1 MYKILVLRNDRL
13 PLSDSFDKVKAF
25 MSLNKI
31 NVSFDFKE
39 VKELTSVHEYKVIDG
54 FRKDN
59 GQPSKVSL
67 MGLDDITKDNC
78 RNYVKEGEYQCVIF
92 SWDTDKLQ
100 QTLMPTETVSN
111 FAHFK
116 PLYPTTEFIQVAVN
130 QYSLDRNTVWS
141 TVAHEL
147 MHTFSYFVARRL
159 NLPLTA
165 FDEMDVTKDGKPYYL
180 NGTPEAPDG
189 NFARTFNNLKPFLY
203 IINNLPTV
211 TITRKSDDGVQTLG
225 ELQFGNFTCKTLEK
239 PWKDNKKSISCVPKG
254 QYRVKWSFFHRKL
267 RYAYLLQNVPNRTG
281 IFIHSG
287 NFFFDIEGCILL
299 GTGYK
304 DINKDGKVDIINSTV
319 TVKKFDDLMD
329 KKDFILIIK

>member
-1 MYKILVLRNDRL
+1 MYKILVLRNDKL

-130 QYSLDRNTVWS
+130 QYSLDKNTVWS

-165 FDEMDVTKDGKPYYL
+165 FDEMDVTKDGKPYYK
-180 NGTPEAPDG
+180 NDTPEAKDG
-189 NFARTFNNLKPFLY
+189 NFALTFNNLKPYLDM
-203 IINNLPTV
+203 INNVPTYKHFSRV
-211 TITRKSDDGVQTLG
+211 EVEKWKLQPELWLVLDKVRELAGIPINITSGLRSKTGNLLAGGAMKSTHLEGLG
-225 ELQFGNFTCKTLEK
+225 C
-239 PWKDNKKSISCVPKG
+239 DISCTDSDKR
-254 QYRVKWSFFHRKL
+254 YKL
-267 RYAYLLQNVPNRTG
+267 LKALLDAGFKRIGVYKSH
-281 IFIHSG
+281 IHA
-287 NFFFDIEGCILL
+287 DL
-299 GTGYK
+299 G
-304 DINKDGKVDIINSTV
+304 GKEYPQPVIWFNE
-319 TVKKFDDLMD
+319 KE
-329 KKDFILIIK
+329 